1 MRAAPGKGRQGGGVP
16 VVVVVGGGGDGGA
29 LRGPHLPGSTRR
41 VRVLEE
47 PPLVEASLGGDCQ
60 EPAVVVAT
68 LPLGRAITVGSLRPP
83 VHGLGSPAVRG
94 RAPLVSGRA
103 VQGASALSTEL
114 PIQNGTAGKL
124 SPSQF
129 LRCGGFFPRAV
140 LPQSLEQFGD
150 ATFRVGFLDL
160 AATAPLV
167 AAVIW
172 RVLLSRGTL
181 TVIFVPGVMMVGAK
195 LLALVVHV
203 IKPSLV
209 PVPVPISAS
218 RSLLLP

>member
-1 MRAAPGKGRQGGGVP
+1 MRAAPGKRRQGGGVP
-16 VVVVVGGGGDGGA
+16 VVVVGGGGA
-29 LRGPHLPGSTRR
+29 LRGRRLSSSTGR
-41 VRVLEE
+41 VRVFEE
-47 PPLVEASLGGDCQ
+47 PPLVEAALGGDCQ
-60 EPAVVVAT
+60 EPAVVVAAAT
-68 LPLGRAITVGSLRPP
+68 LPLGRALTVGSLRPP
-83 VHGLGSPAVRG
+83 VHGLGSPPVGG
-94 RAPLVSGRA
+94 RAPLAGRRA
-103 VQGASALSTEL
+103 VQGASALLTEL
-114 PIQNGTAGKL
+114 PVQNGTAGQL

-129 LRCGGFFPRAV
+129 LGDGGLFSRAV

-150 ATFRVGFLDL
+150 AALRVGFLDL
-160 AATAPLV
+160 AAAALLA

-209 PVPVPISAS
+209 PVPVPVSAT

>member
-1 MRAAPGKGRQGGGVP
+1 MRAAPWKRRQGGGVP
-16 VVVVVGGGGDGGA
+16 VVVVVGGGA
-29 LRGPHLPGSTRR
+29 LRGHRLSGSTGR

-47 PPLVEASLGGDCQ
+47 PPLVKAALGGDGQ
-60 EPAVVVAT
+60 EPAIVVAAT
-68 LPLGRAITVGSLRPP
+68 LPLGRALTVGSLCPP
-83 VHGLGSPAVRG
+83 VHGLGSPAVWG
-94 RAPLVSGRA
+94 RAPLAVRRV
-103 VQGASALSTEL
+103 VQGALALPTEL

-129 LRCGGFFPRAV
+129 LGDGSLFSRAV
-140 LPQSLEQFGD
+140 LPQSLKQFGD
-150 ATFRVGFLDL
+150 AALRVGFLDL
-160 AATAPLV
+160 AAAALLV

-209 PVPVPISAS
+209 PVPVPVSAT